1 MRKVVYLFALALLVL
16 LSACSRDQMLPP
28 RTVEVEGSYS
38 ISIPANFKPCNDLH
52 DFATLQYADE
62 REGYFLIGIEE
73 PKSSMENL
81 KVEYSLADYSD
92 FVETTVGGVY
102 DSMLV
107 TARDTLMVNGIRCQT
122 ADLLTYI
129 QSDEAPLEV
138 YYRLAVFESENR
150 FYQLI
155 GWTQADQRPTL
166 MAASQAIEQSF
177 QECSDSKV
185 ESQTAS
191 AAKLR

>member
-73 PKSSMENL
+73 PKSSMETL
-81 KVEYSLADYSD
+81 KVEYSLADYSN

-129 QSDEAPLEV
+129 QSD
-138 YYRLAVFESENR
+138 
-150 FYQLI
+150 
-155 GWTQADQRPTL
+155 PTL